1 MRSGARQ
8 VKASGFLFAGSATGL
23 GDGLSDGDGVGLGV
37 LDAASCG
44 ALLFALATTLTPTA
58 AAAAPVD
65 VSVTMSLGP
74 VPVVFER
81 LIAPEVSE
89 FVRAIGTVSFPGATI
104 VFPAGSFARHDAT
117 RGNRNAGN
125 EAEEHKTQT
134 DQRRPSKTPEH

>member
-89 FVRAIGTVSFPGATI
+89 FVRAIGSVSFPGATI
-104 VFPAGSFARHDAT
+104 VFPAGSFARS
-117 RGNRNAGN
+117 R

-134 DQRRPSKTPEH
+134 DQPPLKNARAPDDLLLGLSL